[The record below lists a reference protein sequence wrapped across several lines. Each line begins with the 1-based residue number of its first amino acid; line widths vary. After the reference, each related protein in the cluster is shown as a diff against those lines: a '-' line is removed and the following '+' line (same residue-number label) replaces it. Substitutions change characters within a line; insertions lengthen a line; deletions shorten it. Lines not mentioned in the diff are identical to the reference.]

1 MNLNELNQLID
12 LNELDILY
20 KIIDTAN
27 SQKKD
32 IEKILKGKKEPGIRV
47 RDYMQDIRLLCEIV
61 RDKIQVRKGA
71 EWSDKRMCA
80 LDKAIKEA
88 GEREIR
94 EQQFIEK
101 KKRERLA
108 RFNR

>member
-1 MNLNELNQLID
+1 MNSNELNQLVD
-12 LNELDILY
+12 LNELDILF
-20 KIIDTAN
+20 KIIETAN

-47 RDYMQDIRLLCEIV
+47 RDCMQDIRLLCEIV
-61 RDKIQVRKGA
+61 RDKIQVRKGV
-71 EWSDKRMCA
+71 EWSEKRVFA

-88 GEREIR
+88 EEREIR